1 MLIVAAE
8 ATTKTVAAEA
18 AAVVANRTRSSRDN
32 SEKRA
37 EYHHQKRREKAAEA
51 TRTTTTKWRPIA
63 LRVSATALIL
73 LSNSLF
79 LLLLLTLSLHPI
91 ELMTIAH
98 SLVVNYL
105 HELTWRRATGVQF
118 DAVSATTLLLS
129 FSSLY
134 YYYYHLFP
142 ALLLHLLLLQ
152 HFLLLL
158 LFDRKKQRV
167 RESSSGG
174 GGSSNLVEPLCSS
187 SLDALAPFSSLSSPS
202 FEVVSQSISEEVA
215 VAVDSY
221 IPLNSRQSLVICKYD
236 ALPNA
241 SALSVP
247 SGAQSLIMLINTDRL
262 LSFVQTLS
270 LQSLVVVPLSFST
283 HLKPHKTLKSF

>member
-1 MLIVAAE
+1 MAAE
-8 ATTKTVAAEA
+8 ATTKTDAAEA
-18 AAVVANRTRSSRDN
+18 TAVAAYRTRSSRDN

-129 FSSLY
+129 FSSL